1 MRKTGQV
8 IKKNEVSEQRDFFS
22 TVTKQERDF
31 ESGVSVER
39 PTRKVKE
46 VVILNGKTYYIV

>member
-8 IKKNEVSEQRDFFS
+8 IKKNEVSEQRDFSS

-39 PTRKVKE
+39 PTRKVRE
-46 VVILNGKTYYIV
+46 VVILNGKPYYIV

>member
-8 IKKNEVSEQRDFFS
+8 IKKNEVSEQRDFSS

-39 PTRKVKE
+39 PTRKVRE

>member
-8 IKKNEVSEQRDFFS
+8 IKKNEVSEQRDFSS